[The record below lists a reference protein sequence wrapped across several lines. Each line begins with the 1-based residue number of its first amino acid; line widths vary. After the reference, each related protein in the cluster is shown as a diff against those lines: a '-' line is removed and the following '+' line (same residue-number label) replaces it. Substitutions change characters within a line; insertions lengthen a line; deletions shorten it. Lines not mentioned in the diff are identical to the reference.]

1 MERISMGTT
10 ITRRAKWQYP
20 PAQPT
25 PRILH
30 LPRRP
35 RRQAPKASPSNLPSS
50 QKERKGKPESL
61 FDEERS
67 LTRGV
72 VPVLLVSP
80 RKCDQERRRERV
92 AEEKREKSSVVLV
105 EEEKWRF
112 QAEMLRAECKLLR
125 MEREIAVKKME
136 RRRVQLER
144 TLKSAVQTLLS
155 GKKNICEGKNVSLIL
170 EEQINDFVEKLAKL
184 QRRSGVTDLEV
195 KKCSNFDKQVSFL
208 QRQLEKF
215 GGISDEEICV
225 KEIREMAEAS
235 LSIKTSSEGDESFLS
250 NRNTNLQVEI
260 LRRKMEGL
268 SKGTLLERMEEE
280 YGSMLSRANSST
292 TSSASSSKRID
303 YSDLSLPSIQQSHKV
318 NSLNHQSLHLFL
330 QEKMP
335 HGARVCSRHCK
346 AIVQRIVEQVRAETK
361 QWSHMQEMLGQVR
374 DEMEDLQTSRDFW
387 EDRALD
393 SDYQI
398 QSLQSAVKEWRQKAL
413 SYEASANE
421 LQAEISIL
429 HEEIERSR
437 KERDGKIV
445 KAGISSPINQEAQ
458 NETEK
463 RVLVCHSKEN
473 HCAYGD
479 GCNQKELSRDGRR
492 KTQTCTAGL
501 LPRRSPLR
509 EIGNMSAL
517 MKQHGEGLLPL
528 FCLHKEEMK
537 RSF

>member
-1 MERISMGTT
+1 MERISMRTT

-20 PAQPT
+20 PAQPI

-35 RRQAPKASPSNLPSS
+35 RRKAPKASPSKLPSL
-50 QKERKGKPESL
+50 QKERKGKLVSL
-61 FDEERS
+61 FDQERS
-67 LTRGV
+67 FTRGV
-72 VPVLLVSP
+72 VPVVLVSP
-80 RKCDQERRRERV
+80 RESDGERRRERV
-92 AEEKREKSSVVLV
+92 EEEKRENSSVVLV

-112 QAEMLRAECKLLR
+112 QAEMLRAECNLLR
-125 MEREIAVKKME
+125 MEREIAFKKME
-136 RRRVQLER
+136 RRRLQMER

-155 GKKNICEGKNVSLIL
+155 GRTNICEGKNVSLVL
-170 EEQINDFVEKLAKL
+170 EEQINDLVEKIEKL
-184 QRRSGVTDLEV
+184 QKRSGVKDLEV

-208 QRQLEKF
+208 QRRLEKF

-235 LSIKTSSEGDESFLS
+235 LSIKMSSEGDESFVS
-250 NRNTNLQVEI
+250 NRSSNVEI

-268 SKGTLLERMEEE
+268 SKGILLERMEEE
-280 YGSMLSRANSST
+280 YGSKLSTANSSA

-303 YSDLSLPSIQQSHKV
+303 YSDLSLSSRQQSYK
-318 NSLNHQSLHLFL
+318 
-330 QEKMP
+330 EKMP
-335 HGARVCSRHCK
+335 HEARVCSGHCK
-346 AIVQRIVEQVRAETK
+346 AIVRRIVEQVGAETE
-361 QWSHMQEMLGQVR
+361 QWSQMQEMLRQVR
-374 DEMEDLQTSRDFW
+374 DEMEELQTSRDFW

-398 QSLQSAVKEWRQKAL
+398 ESLQSAVKEWRQKAL
-413 SYEASANE
+413 SSEAKANE
-421 LQAEISIL
+421 LQAQISVLHDEIKRL
-429 HEEIERSR
+429 M
-437 KERDGKIV
+437 KERERKIV
-445 KAGISSPINQEAQ
+445 RARNISPINQEAQ

-463 RVLVCHSKEN
+463 QVLMCRLKEN
-473 HCAYGD
+473 RCANDD
-479 GCNQKELSRDGRR
+479 GFNQKELLRDEGR

-517 MKQHGEGLLPL
+517 MKQHGEGILPL